1 MVSKL
6 QEMDAVIQNLYASLI
21 EDKGKEET
29 LLVSDRSTEFS
40 LLIKYKELK
49 LKGK

>member
-21 EDKGKEET
+21 QDKDKEET
-29 LLVSDRSTEFS
+29 LLVSAIEHWIFYIN
-40 LLIKYKELK
+40 LIEKTKN
-49 LKGK
+49 